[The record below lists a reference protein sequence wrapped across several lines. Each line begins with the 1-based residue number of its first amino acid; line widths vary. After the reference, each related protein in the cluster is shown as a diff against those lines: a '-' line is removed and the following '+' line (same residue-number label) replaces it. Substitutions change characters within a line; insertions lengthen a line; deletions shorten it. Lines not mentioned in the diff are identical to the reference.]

1 MVLWWQN
8 YLNLFHL
15 MVAVFFFFFGN
26 HEKSSSTD
34 EQNVLKL
41 NKYILCSRFQ
51 LSESSCTKQLQTQ
64 S

>member
-1 MVLWWQN
+1 MVTELSQS
-8 YLNLFHL
+8 LSFDGGG
-15 MVAVFFFFFGN
+15 FFFFFGN
-26 HEKSSSTD
+26 HEKSSRTD